1 MTIKKSDLIANEE
14 YKKKVDKEI
23 EQAIKVA
30 MRKLRSKRKQSMI

>member
-30 MRKLRSKRKQSMI
+30 MRKLRSKRK